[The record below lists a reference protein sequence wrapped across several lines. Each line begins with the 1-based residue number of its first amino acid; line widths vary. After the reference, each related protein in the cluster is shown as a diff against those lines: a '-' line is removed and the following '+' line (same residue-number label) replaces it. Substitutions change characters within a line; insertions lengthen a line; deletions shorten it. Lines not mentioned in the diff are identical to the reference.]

1 MEPNN
6 ILLSFILVDLKYSL
20 FCCHS
25 LYDSFDNLLKLGN
38 LLKIF
43 KLLDLLF
50 YKL

>member
-1 MEPNN
+1 MKPNN
-6 ILLSFILVDLKYSL
+6 ILFSFILVDLKHSF

-38 LLKIF
+38 LLKIL

-50 YKL
+50 NKL